1 MQEHGKNDL
10 EYLKE
15 RLEALGE
22 PELPASLSPEALFD
36 RLDRGELTL
45 PEEDGAQEK
54 APAGKVIPWQR
65 LVRRGLPLAAC
76 LALVALVWQGL
87 AGGADMAGGSGL
99 VAADRAASSSAAA
112 AAEAAPFAAANNAL
126 PGESGEPTQEE
137 AQESAQDSL
146 DGSAAPDN
154 GGLLASAQQSEEGA
168 EEKANPSTGGG
179 GPQGGDEEGNP
190 STGGGGAQSGGEA
203 EREEPDT
210 GGPAGDAA
218 PDISGEVPADSVG
231 PSAAWDEAVEEQIS
245 AIAAEQAPQA
255 GLTPDLS
262 WWWQPDSETVEA
274 RVIYRDAAGEK
285 DSTVIMTF
293 LADQEGDA
301 PVLTLIS
308 TAPEEEP
315 AKPGPST
322 GRTDP
327 DPGLGG

>member
-1 MQEHGKNDL
+1 MEKTRKDDM
-10 EYLKE
+10 EYLKG

-87 AGGADMAGGSGL
+87 AGGADMTGSSGL

-126 PGESGEPTQEE
+126 PEESGEPTQEE

-146 DGSAAPDN
+146 DGSTAPDN
-154 GGLLASAQQSEEGA
+154 GGLLASAQQSEEEA
-168 EEKANPSTGGG
+168 EDKANPSTGGG

-190 STGGGGAQSGGEA
+190 STGGGGA

-231 PSAAWDEAVEEQIS
+231 PSAAWDKAVEEQIS

-285 DSTVIMTF
+285 DSAVIMTF
-293 LADQEGDA
+293 LTDHKGDA
-301 PVLTLIS
+301 PILTLIS
-308 TAPEEEP
+308 TAPDEAP